1 MPSGFP
7 KRMVGHGWV
16 PMTTEIRA
24 VWSQVVPKLVKGEM
38 REYADA
44 TWGWYILCSIKRLR
58 GRIGE
63 LAWLP
68 ERCSGL
74 CLLQYK

>member
-38 REYADA
+38 RVYADA
-44 TWGWYILCSIKRLR
+44 TWGW
-58 GRIGE
+58 
-63 LAWLP
+63 
-68 ERCSGL
+68 
-74 CLLQYK
+74 